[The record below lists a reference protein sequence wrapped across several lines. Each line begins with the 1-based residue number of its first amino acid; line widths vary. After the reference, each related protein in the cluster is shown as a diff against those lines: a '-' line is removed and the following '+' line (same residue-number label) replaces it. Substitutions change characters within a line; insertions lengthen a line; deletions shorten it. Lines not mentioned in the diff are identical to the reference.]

1 MGDRAFTKKEK
12 AFFEKWL
19 AEWGMAFE
27 LVEYAFE
34 LTVDKTGKAGLE
46 YMSKILSDW
55 HDSGI
60 STVEQAE
67 KASAE
72 YRSSSDYKKKF
83 KETVKEEEKP
93 ASSFNTD
100 EFFEKALKRS
110 YAMMNGK
117 DGEA

>member
-12 AFFEKWL
+12 GFFEKWL
-19 AEWGMAFE
+19 GEWGMAFE
-27 LVEYAFE
+27 LVEHAFD
-34 LTVDKTGKAGLE
+34 LAVDRTGKPGLE

-55 HDSGI
+55 HTSGI
-60 STVEQAE
+60 TTVEQAE

-83 KETVKEEEKP
+83 KEAVKEEEAP
-93 ASSFNTD
+93 SSSFNTD

-117 DGEA
+117 DGGA